1 MPAPWTLAMELGNNS
16 QLVGVFRTQVCNG
29 FYFQSSVHSRF
40 DGNLKQAANLIT
52 DCESA
57 CCAQIGARGAGI
69 CSAAAASMDYFMWIE
84 QEALRGLQKR
94 NELSA
99 PYICLPLFSFLLL
112 PLHPSLFWCFV

>member
-1 MPAPWTLAMELGNNS
+1 VPEVLENVTLQVRMCHMDRYHVRHRNHFNYGGTASVLGGNYVQAS
-16 QLVGVFRTQVCNG
+16 PSRESHVAGRGRKVGGWVMRQ
-29 FYFQSSVHSRF
+29 
-40 DGNLKQAANLIT
+40 
-52 DCESA
+52 
-57 CCAQIGARGAGI
+57 
-69 CSAAAASMDYFMWIE
+69 MDYFMWIE